1 MVVVRYTLLRLALFA
16 AVLLVLSLAGAR
28 GVLLLALTVVVS
40 MGLSYLLL
48 RKQRDA
54 VAAVVAER
62 LAARAGQPHAPAG
75 DDEAA
80 EDVED
85 DARRAQPRPADAQ
98 PRPGAQADSASPRP
112 NSTP

>member
-54 VAAVVAER
+54 VAGVVAER
-62 LAARAGQPHAPAG
+62 LAARAGEPHAPG

-80 EDVED
+80 EDAED